1 MVLLMSLSLQAGM
14 EEFKDGPVIKG
25 FGKHALVPTQ
35 SVDKNTILKVAFD
48 VGEAAKLGDVNRRF
62 NSLARFINM
71 HVAAGVKKENIT
83 LALVVHG
90 KASFDLLDN
99 ATFHKAHK
107 QDNPSKALIET
118 LLANNVAVIL
128 CGQTAAAYEITK
140 KQQRDHW
147 SYNIKYNKNNSKIT
161 DIRICAFVK
170 RIMHFGL
177 DVQKNQVHKLPL
189 PLNPTPCTRS
199 LQTNHRSSNHYRI

>member
-1 MVLLMSLSLQAGM
+1 MRRDLNVITTITTAMVLLMSLSLQAGM

-99 ATFHKAHK
+99 ATFHKAYK

-140 KQQRDHW
+140 KQLVQGVEIELSAMTAHT
-147 SYNIKYNKNNSKIT
+147 ILQNKGYTI
-161 DIRICAFVK
+161 
-170 RIMHFGL
+170 
-177 DVQKNQVHKLPL
+177 
-189 PLNPTPCTRS
+189 NPF
-199 LQTNHRSSNHYRI
+199 